1 MKLSLKIR
9 IFLLIVFT
17 VISSFLISA
26 IILEGSKFFNENIIA
41 GLVLFLIL
49 ILAAGTTLYRFLRDV
64 VVQASRIISGTQ
76 EGEEIDSESAFDSLR
91 TSTAEVKSEL
101 LSYSKQLSFISNL
114 LSRMGQ
120 GVILVDK
127 NLKVLYFNQTITKDF
142 FPELKVDDD
151 LFKNISYPAF
161 KKFIKKAWE
170 KDEYTKEIA
179 GPRTIKTVYLVSS
192 QKFSTDDQL
201 LIVFSDISKLKNLE
215 KMRGDFIGNVSHEL
229 RTPISVIK
237 ANSETLLASNLIKD
251 KNAIDFTKA
260 IQSQSERMATIV
272 NELLSISSMESGDYP
287 ISLDKLNI
295 KKIVDSALKELEP
308 MTKDKDIKLVN
319 KLDSCPSVVGDESA
333 MKIIISNYIN
343 NAIKHSPKNSSV
355 IIDCEKIDK
364 DFCRI
369 QVRDSGSGIAKK
381 YRERVF
387 ERFFRVDKG
396 RSKKI
401 GGTGLGLSISKN
413 LALMMGYSVGVES
426 NEPKGSIFYI
436 DVKSHQEA
444 SREVA

>member
-1 MKLSLKIR
+1 MKFSLKIR

-170 KDEYTKEIA
+170 KDEYTKEIS

-287 ISLDKLNI
+287 ISLDKLDI

-319 KLDSCPSVVGDESA
+319 QLDRCPSVVGDESA

-343 NAIKHSPKNSSV
+343 NAIKHSPKKSSV

>member
-1 MKLSLKIR
+1 MKFSLKIR

-76 EGEEIDSESAFDSLR
+76 DGEEIDSESAFDSLR
-91 TSTAEVKSEL
+91 TSTAEVQSEL

-251 KNAIDFTKA
+251 NNAIDFTKA

>member
-64 VVQASRIISGTQ
+64 VVQASRIISGSQ

-127 NLKVLYFNQTITKDF
+127 NLRVLYFNQTITKDF

-161 KKFIKKAWE
+161 KRFIKKAW
-170 KDEYTKEIA
+170 
-179 GPRTIKTVYLVSS
+179 
-192 QKFSTDDQL
+192 
-201 LIVFSDISKLKNLE
+201 
-215 KMRGDFIGNVSHEL
+215 
-229 RTPISVIK
+229 
-237 ANSETLLASNLIKD
+237 
-251 KNAIDFTKA
+251 
-260 IQSQSERMATIV
+260 
-272 NELLSISSMESGDYP
+272 
-287 ISLDKLNI
+287 
-295 KKIVDSALKELEP
+295 
-308 MTKDKDIKLVN
+308 
-319 KLDSCPSVVGDESA
+319 
-333 MKIIISNYIN
+333 
-343 NAIKHSPKNSSV
+343 
-355 IIDCEKIDK
+355 
-364 DFCRI
+364 
-369 QVRDSGSGIAKK
+369 
-381 YRERVF
+381 
-387 ERFFRVDKG
+387 
-396 RSKKI
+396 
-401 GGTGLGLSISKN
+401 
-413 LALMMGYSVGVES
+413 
-426 NEPKGSIFYI
+426 
-436 DVKSHQEA
+436 
-444 SREVA
+444 

>member
-76 EGEEIDSESAFDSLR
+76 DGEEIDSESAFDSLR
-91 TSTAEVKSEL
+91 TSTAEVQSEL

-319 KLDSCPSVVGDESA
+319 QLDRCPSVVGDESA

-343 NAIKHSPKNSSV
+343 NAIKHSPKKSSV

>member
-1 MKLSLKIR
+1 MKFSLKIR

-26 IILEGSKFFNENIIA
+26 IILEGSKFFNENILA

-287 ISLDKLNI
+287 ISLDKLDI

-319 KLDSCPSVVGDESA
+319 QLDRCPSVVGDESA

>member
-287 ISLDKLNI
+287 ISLDKLDI

-319 KLDSCPSVVGDESA
+319 QLDRCPSVVGDESA

>member
-287 ISLDKLNI
+287 ISLDKLDI

-343 NAIKHSPKNSSV
+343 NAIKHSPKKSSV

-426 NEPKGSIFYI
+426 NEPKGSIFFI